1 MKRDD
6 KSPDDQKPPA
16 GAESGRRALSS
27 PALDQR
33 VAAYAKAMKKSAP
46 AAGSDGAD
54 APGAAGFAK
63 RVSAW
68 KPPVVAR
75 SGPSAA
81 APAAEAPPS
90 RPAALRPGAAEPPA
104 PRAALRSEG
113 VDPVPPDAVPEGFIK
128 TGPAE
133 SKYRKVAKFLFLVGK
148 EEAAKILSKLDRA
161 QVELVAKELATIKRV
176 ETAEAEVLLDQFRS
190 LLSAAGGRGG
200 VDAARSLLHA
210 AFGPEKGESV
220 LKKAVPE
227 AAEIPFA
234 FLEDFEGDQVA
245 LLLKGEPAAVS
256 SLVLSRMSPKTAAA
270 AINAM
275 EEAVRLDVLK
285 RIAKIGKVAPEV
297 LERTAAALREKARQV
312 GRQTG
317 ETVDGRSALAEILK
331 YADSSVGDRLLEEL
345 EEDNPDL
352 GRDIKER
359 LFTLDDIVR
368 VEDRAVQEKLR
379 SMTDAEIALV
389 LKGRRPSFAE
399 KLLSNISVQRRA
411 LVNDERSI
419 LGPVP
424 RSEADAAAREFLAW
438 FRARK
443 EEGRLVF
450 MDDADLV

>member
-6 KSPDDQKPPA
+6 KKTDDPPMPD
-16 GAESGRRALSS
+16 GADTGRRVLSS

-33 VAAYAKAMKKSAP
+33 VAAYAKAMKKPAP
-46 AAGSDGAD
+46 QAAAD
-54 APGAAGFAK
+54 ASGASGAAGFAK

-68 KPPVVAR
+68 TPPVVKRPSSTSSSA
-75 SGPSAA
+75 PESAA
-81 APAAEAPPS
+81 GAPASRPGAPRPAAEPS
-90 RPAALRPGAAEPPA
+90 PA
-104 PRAALRSEG
+104 PNDSAA
-113 VDPVPPDAVPEGFIK
+113 PEGFIK
-128 TGPAE
+128 TGPTE

-148 EEAAKILSKLDRA
+148 EEAAKILSKLDRP

-176 ETAEAEVLLDQFRS
+176 ETAEAEVLLEQFRS
-190 LLSAAGGRGG
+190 LLASAADRGG

-227 AAEIPFA
+227 AAENPFA

-256 SLVLSRMSPKTAAA
+256 SLVLSRMSPKSAAA

-275 EEAVRLDVLK
+275 DEASRLDVLK

-297 LERTAAALREKARQV
+297 LERSAAALREKARQV

-331 YADSSVGDRLLEEL
+331 YADSSLGDRLLEEL

-368 VEDRAVQEKLR
+368 VDDRSVQEKLR
-379 SMTDAEIALV
+379 AMSDSEIALV
-389 LKGRRPSFAE
+389 LKGRRPAVAE
-399 KLLSNISVQRRA
+399 KILSNISAQRRA
-411 LVNDERSI
+411 LVNDERAI
-419 LGPVP
+419 QGPVP

-443 EEGRLVF
+443 DEGRLVF
-450 MDDADLV
+450 MDDDDLV

>member
-16 GAESGRRALSS
+16 GAESGRRAISS

-46 AAGSDGAD
+46 ADGSDGAD
-54 APGAAGFAK
+54 VPGAAGFAK

-68 KPPVVAR
+68 NPPVVPR
-75 SGPSAA
+75 SAPADA
-81 APAAEAPPS
+81 APAPEKPS
-90 RPAALRPGAAEPPA
+90 RPDSPRPGASQPPA
-104 PRAALRSEG
+104 PRAALRSERG
-113 VDPVPPDAVPEGFIK
+113 EAVPPETGAPEGFIK

-148 EEAAKILSKLDRA
+148 EEAAKILSKLDRT
-161 QVELVAKELATIKRV
+161 QVELVAKELSTIKRV
-176 ETAEAEVLLDQFRS
+176 ETAEAEVLLEQFRS
-190 LLSAAGGRGG
+190 LLSAAGERGG

-210 AFGPEKGESV
+210 AFGSEKGEAV

-227 AAEIPFA
+227 AAENPFA

-256 SLVLSRMSPKTAAA
+256 SLVLSRMSPKAAAA

-275 EEAVRLDVLK
+275 EEAARLDVLK

-399 KLLSNISVQRRA
+399 KLLSNISAQRRA

-424 RSEADAAAREFLAW
+424 RSEADAAAREFLSW